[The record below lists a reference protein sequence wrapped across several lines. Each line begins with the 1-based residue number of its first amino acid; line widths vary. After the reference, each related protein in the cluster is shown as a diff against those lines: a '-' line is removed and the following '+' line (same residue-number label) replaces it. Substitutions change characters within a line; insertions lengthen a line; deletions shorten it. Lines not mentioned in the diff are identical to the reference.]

1 MTRKFSVLMSVYHKD
16 DPSYFETALNSLIQQ
31 TVPPDEIVLVK
42 DGPISEELEEVISTF
57 HEKYDDLKIVEI
69 KINSGLGNALN
80 EGLKYCRYDLVA
92 RMDSD
97 DISEPDRFGEQVAV
111 FEADNTISICGGW
124 ISEFEGNP
132 TNILSYR
139 RVPIEH
145 ADIIRMAHSMSPMN
159 HVTVMFK
166 KSDVMAVGSYMPFYQ
181 FEDYYLWVRLI
192 KAGFKF
198 KNVPFILVNVRGG
211 RDMASRRGGGKYIRT
226 ELKFQSFL
234 LKSGMITHFEY
245 LKNCAVRT
253 TVRML
258 PNSLR
263 SRVYTMIRLYQQ
275 SKPSCSCS
283 DSSSL

>member
-42 DGPISEELEEVISTF
+42 DGPISEELEEVISIF
-57 HEKYDDLKIVEI
+57 HKKYNELKIVAL
-69 KINSGLGNALN
+69 KTNSGLGNALN
-80 EGLKYCRYDLVA
+80 EGMKYCSHELVA

-97 DISEPDRFGEQVAV
+97 DISEPDRFEKQLAM
-111 FEADNTISICGGW
+111 FEADDTISICGGW
-124 ISEFEGNP
+124 ISEFEGSP
-132 TNILSYR
+132 SNILSFR
-139 RVPIEH
+139 RVPTGH

-166 KSDVMAVGSYMPFYQ
+166 KSDIIAVGSYLPFYQ

-198 KNVPFILVNVRGG
+198 KNVPSILVNVRGG

-226 ELKFQSFL
+226 ELKFQNFL
-234 LKSGMITHFEY
+234 LKSGLITHFEY

-263 SRVYTMIRLYQQ
+263 SRVYAMIRLYQQ
-275 SKPSCSCS
+275 SKPSCSYT

>member
-1 MTRKFSVLMSVYHKD
+1 MKFSVLMSIYAKER
-16 DPSYFETALNSLIQQ
+16 PEFLRQALDSVFNQ
-31 TVPPDEIVLVK
+31 TVVPDEVVIVE
-42 DGPISEELEEVISTF
+42 DGPLTAELYAALDE
-57 HEKYDDLKIVEI
+57 YGNLYPQLKRVPLAT
-69 KINSGLGNALN
+69 NGGLGKALN
-80 EGLKYCRYDLVA
+80 EGLKHCSNELVA
-92 RMDSD
+92 RMDTD
-97 DISEPDRFGEQVAV
+97 DICVPERFEKQLAV
-111 FEADNTISICGGW
+111 FEADDTISICGGW
-124 ISEFEGNP
+124 ISEFEGSP
-132 TNILSYR
+132 SNILSFR
-139 RVPIEH
+139 RVPTGH

-166 KSDVMAVGSYMPFYQ
+166 KSDIIAVGSYLPFYQ

-198 KNVPFILVNVRGG
+198 KNVPSILVNVRGG

-226 ELKFQSFL
+226 ELKFQNFL
-234 LKSGMITHFEY
+234 LKSGLITHFEY

-263 SRVYTMIRLYQQ
+263 SRVYAMIRLYQQ

-283 DSSSL
+283 D